1 MIINEIEINNNNINK
16 MVKNVLNLLNV
27 FLIFGCMNIVIE
39 LFFVLKLILIVLFV
53 ILLKNLVM
61 NNVNGLF
68 LILW

>member
-68 LILW
+68 LIL

>member
-1 MIINEIEINNNNINK
+1 